1 MIKSWS
7 FGARRIQ
14 NQMVVWTALILVL
27 SVILISEIRS
37 VSSVRLLQHYLQDR
51 AESEVRAVSDSLN
64 LSTTRAVALQIP
76 AVDRRLREFVSGD
89 PTLDRMDIMQSRD
102 GVLSVLCSSSEMA
115 EERITSIPQG
125 LTSRVDTVGSEK
137 MLVTTF
143 PIEGSDLVLVAYS
156 SMTNIDRFQ
165 EFNWVLTPIF
175 ALIFMLAAT
184 GMLYFMYNR
193 ILSRRFE
200 ILLDGIR
207 RAGAGEVVHIPDA
220 QPDEIGLIGK
230 TINSLLA
237 QVQSFNE
244 QLKRDVAAATDDLNR
259 RNVAL
264 LETTR
269 QMVAMQQQLL
279 QAQRLAT
286 VGQMASTFAHE
297 IGSPLSAL
305 SVQAQLLLEDS
316 NLTAEQRET
325 LGIIRRQIQTV
336 VQIVNDLLRS
346 ARRGPAD
353 FVSTDINGTLENV
366 MQLVRPKLVAQR
378 VTVKADL
385 QPLPTVRGYPL
396 YLQEAFLNLINNA
409 SDAMPDGGRMEVKSW
424 YDSESH
430 LANVRISDTGPGID
444 PSVAEHIFD
453 HFVTTKEIGQG
464 TGLGLA
470 IVKEIVENHRGTVR
484 VESNEGTGTVAH
496 VAFPAD
502 AAVTHAS

>member
-27 SVILISEIRS
+27 SVIFISEIRS

-51 AESEVRAVSDSLN
+51 AESEVRAVSDALN
-64 LSTTRAVALQIP
+64 LSNTRAVALQIP
-76 AVDRRLREFVSGD
+76 AVDQRLREFVAGD

-102 GVLSVLCSSSEMA
+102 GLLSVLCSSSETA
-115 EERITSIPQG
+115 EERITSVAHG
-125 LTSRVDTVGSEK
+125 LTSKVDTIDSEK
-137 MLVTTF
+137 MLVTSL

-165 EFNWVLTPIF
+165 EFNWRLTPIF
-175 ALIFMLAAT
+175 AVIFMLAAT

-207 RAGAGEVVHIPDA
+207 RAGGGEVVHIPDME
-220 QPDEIGLIGK
+220 PDEIGMIGK
-230 TINSLLA
+230 TINGLLA

-325 LGIIRRQIQTV
+325 LGIIRKQIQTV

-424 YDSESH
+424 YDSESR

-484 VESNEGTGTVAH
+484 VESNDGEGTVAH

-502 AAVTHAS
+502 AAVTRAS